1 MRKTGYIISLIAGIC
16 LGFCAK
22 NSHAYMLPT
31 IDVGAIAEG
40 IKSNIELVKQS
51 SIVVQA
57 TQFTGK
63 ISATLGDVK
72 SSLTEL
78 AQSEAARMAELAKKQ
93 AENLQKAKEKYE
105 KYKKRI
111 EEEKAELEE
120 GLAILNA
127 AKGEIEDTIDDAK
140 NAYDVTKNT
149 YNYIKDAIENTVD
162 DAKNTYGDVKN
173 TYDDIKDTVEDTL
186 PNNQNEPTSPAP
198 TSTESTPQPQS
209 ANAPLPTR
217 SSSSNNDNS
226 TSDEELRKAQEEIEA
241 LKAALEFLMQQ
252 QGSDN
257 NAPEIP
263 EETPEDLEEALA
275 EIERLK
281 ALLEDYENSIV
292 PPEETPTAP
301 TEDEETPETP
311 TEDEE
316 TPETPTEDEE
326 TPETPTEGEGASP
339 SGNENADN
347 EKTTPTNT
355 GGFRKRPQI
364 PESVEFNT
372 SSVEGLEDEKHYAYA
387 AEVKERFSFAQAEEG
402 SLTDDVPT
410 GRNDTTGEFIISQE
424 LAQYCKIN
432 INKATVE
439 DLEEC
444 LKDVIT
450 YNSNPDMKVAEKADK
465 MIDLIFYENASSL
478 AAEAMYAKNRASHY
492 KDDVLAPL
500 KSDTASSQSTVTDDI
515 VVLSKMHEQVQSLLI
530 DLTKV
535 YANRLYYQGVREAL
549 SYKLRDIDPEAAA
562 ALEETAKDGEDK

>member
-301 TEDEETPETP
+301 TEDEETPV
-311 TEDEE
+311 
-316 TPETPTEDEE
+316 
-326 TPETPTEGEGASP
+326 TPTEGEGASP

>member
-93 AENLQKAKEKYE
+93 AENLQKAKEEYE

-301 TEDEETPETP
+301 TEDEETPV
-311 TEDEE
+311 
-316 TPETPTEDEE
+316 
-326 TPETPTEGEGASP
+326 TPTEGEGASP

>member
-93 AENLQKAKEKYE
+93 AENLQKAKEDYE

-149 YNYIKDAIENTVD
+149 YNDIKDAIENTFD

-263 EETPEDLEEALA
+263 DEAPEDLEEALA

-316 TPETPTEDEE
+316 TPV
-326 TPETPTEGEGASP
+326 TPTEGEGASP

-372 SSVEGLEDEKHYAYA
+372 SSVEGLEDEKHYAYT

-444 LKDVIT
+444 IKDVIT